1 MSFFWSKLPDRLIA
15 LNLKFLVKYVYFILL
30 ILPVTVHFLLLK
42 KYFVNNK
49 ITASCPTKMDPKY
62 YVKCYKLQ
70 KKKKLLKT
78 LGKKFSKPA
87 MHVYYHEFHLSQVH
101 PSLPSL
107 YFPCHLYLLL
117 MM

>member
-1 MSFFWSKLPDRLIA
+1 MSFFLSKLPDRLIA

-62 YVKCYKLQ
+62 YIKCYKLQ
-70 KKKKLLKT
+70 KKKN
-78 LGKKFSKPA
+78 F
-87 MHVYYHEFHLSQVH
+87 
-101 PSLPSL
+101 
-107 YFPCHLYLLL
+107 
-117 MM
+117 

>member
-62 YVKCYKLQ
+62 YIKCYKLQ
-70 KKKKLLKT
+70 KKKN
-78 LGKKFSKPA
+78 F
-87 MHVYYHEFHLSQVH
+87 
-101 PSLPSL
+101 
-107 YFPCHLYLLL
+107 
-117 MM
+117 

>member
-49 ITASCPTKMDPKY
+49 ITASCPTKMDPK
-62 YVKCYKLQ
+62 KFHKMLQ
-70 KKKKLLKT
+70 TAEKKKN
-78 LGKKFSKPA
+78 F
-87 MHVYYHEFHLSQVH
+87 
-101 PSLPSL
+101 
-107 YFPCHLYLLL
+107 
-117 MM
+117 